1 MNMNQN
7 TNIFAQRLKSVLSA
21 SGVERGE
28 LARHLGVSV
37 PTVNRWLNGIST
49 PNVYQFRAIAHF
61 FGLPYEWFTEDEG
74 GIPNVY
80 DLAVK
85 LGLSP
90 ETVEALLELGELP
103 TALWCA
109 SDYMAIGAMN
119 ALRLLGLSVPGDV
132 SVMGHDDLYF
142 GLYPNIGLTTLH
154 TPMAELGQAAVQLAM
169 DLIEGSGQAQFRQ
182 VFQPSLVVRGSTG
195 PVNGAPSHG

>member
-1 MNMNQN
+1 MNN
-7 TNIFAQRLKSVLSA
+7 NIFDRRLKAILSA

-49 PNVYQFRAIAHF
+49 PNVYQFRAIAHL

-74 GIPNVY
+74 GIPNVD

-90 ETVEALLELGELP
+90 ETVEALLDMVSEGGNEA
-103 TALWCA
+103 ALEAVDNTICA
-109 SDYMAIGAMN
+109 A
-119 ALRLLGLSVPGDV
+119 LSVIDGVFEDLDRYAD
-132 SVMGHDDLYF
+132 SV
-142 GLYPNIGLTTLH
+142 I
-154 TPMAELGQAAVQLAM
+154 AEM
-169 DLIEGSGQAQFRQ
+169 EGR
-182 VFQPSLVVRGSTG
+182 R
-195 PVNGAPSHG
+195 NE

>member
-7 TNIFAQRLKSVLSA
+7 NNIFDRRLRGLLSA

-49 PNVYQFRAIAHF
+49 PNVYQFRAIVHF

-74 GIPNVY
+74 GIPNVD

-90 ETVEALLELGELP
+90 ETVEALLELAGSESEEVL
-103 TALWCA
+103 TAVDDAVCA
-109 SDYMAIGAMN
+109 VVATIN
-119 ALRLLGLSVPGDV
+119 AVY
-132 SVMGHDDLYF
+132 DDL
-142 GLYPNIGLTTLH
+142 
-154 TPMAELGQAAVQLAM
+154 LA
-169 DLIEGSGQAQFRQ
+169 IAGNSG
-182 VFQPSLVVRGSTG
+182 G
-195 PVNGAPSHG
+195 

>member
-7 TNIFAQRLKSVLSA
+7 NNIFDRRLRGLLSA

-49 PNVYQFRAIAHF
+49 PNVYQFRAIVHF

-74 GIPNVY
+74 GIPNVD

-90 ETVEALLELGELP
+90 ETVEALLELAGSESEEVL
-103 TALWCA
+103 TAVDDAVCA
-109 SDYMAIGAMN
+109 VIATIN
-119 ALRLLGLSVPGDV
+119 AVY
-132 SVMGHDDLYF
+132 DDL
-142 GLYPNIGLTTLH
+142 
-154 TPMAELGQAAVQLAM
+154 LA
-169 DLIEGSGQAQFRQ
+169 IAGNSG
-182 VFQPSLVVRGSTG
+182 G
-195 PVNGAPSHG
+195 

>member
-1 MNMNQN
+1 MIVNMNQN
-7 TNIFAQRLKSVLSA
+7 NNIFDRRLRGLLSA

-49 PNVYQFRAIAHF
+49 PNVYQFRAIVHF

-74 GIPNVY
+74 GIPNVD

-90 ETVEALLELGELP
+90 ETVEALLELAGSESEEVL
-103 TALWCA
+103 TAVDDAVCA
-109 SDYMAIGAMN
+109 VVATIN
-119 ALRLLGLSVPGDV
+119 AVY
-132 SVMGHDDLYF
+132 DDL
-142 GLYPNIGLTTLH
+142 LAI
-154 TPMAELGQAAVQLAM
+154 AEN
-169 DLIEGSGQAQFRQ
+169 SG
-182 VFQPSLVVRGSTG
+182 G
-195 PVNGAPSHG
+195 

>member
-49 PNVYQFRAIAHF
+49 PNVYQFREIAHF

-74 GIPNVY
+74 GIPNVD
-80 DLAVK
+80 DLAMK
-85 LGLSP
+85 LGLSQ
-90 ETVEALLELGELP
+90 ETVEALLDMVSEGGNEA
-103 TALWCA
+103 ALEA
-109 SDYMAIGAMN
+109 VDN
-119 ALRLLGLSVPGDV
+119 ALCAALAVIDGVFEDLDRYADGVIAEMEGLRNDKG
-132 SVMGHDDLYF
+132 
-142 GLYPNIGLTTLH
+142 
-154 TPMAELGQAAVQLAM
+154 
-169 DLIEGSGQAQFRQ
+169 
-182 VFQPSLVVRGSTG
+182 
-195 PVNGAPSHG
+195 

>member
-7 TNIFAQRLKSVLSA
+7 NNIFDRRLKAILSA

-49 PNVYQFRAIAHF
+49 PNAYQLREIAHY
-61 FGLPYEWFTEDEG
+61 FGMPYDWFLEADG
-74 GIPNVY
+74 GVPNAD

-90 ETVEALLELGELP
+90 ETVEALLELAGSESEEVL
-103 TALWCA
+103 TAVDDAVCA
-109 SDYMAIGAMN
+109 VISTINAVYGDLLAI
-119 ALRLLGLSVPGDV
+119 
-132 SVMGHDDLYF
+132 
-142 GLYPNIGLTTLH
+142 
-154 TPMAELGQAAVQLAM
+154 AEN
-169 DLIEGSGQAQFRQ
+169 SG
-182 VFQPSLVVRGSTG
+182 G
-195 PVNGAPSHG
+195 

>member
-7 TNIFAQRLKSVLSA
+7 NNIFDRRLRGLLSA

-49 PNVYQFRAIAHF
+49 PNAYQLREITHY
-61 FGLPYEWFTEDEG
+61 FGMPYDWFLEADG
-74 GIPNVY
+74 GVPNAD

-90 ETVEALLELGELP
+90 ETVEALLELAGSESEEVL
-103 TALWCA
+103 TAVDDAVCA
-109 SDYMAIGAMN
+109 VISTIN
-119 ALRLLGLSVPGDV
+119 AVY
-132 SVMGHDDLYF
+132 DDL
-142 GLYPNIGLTTLH
+142 
-154 TPMAELGQAAVQLAM
+154 LA
-169 DLIEGSGQAQFRQ
+169 IAGNSG
-182 VFQPSLVVRGSTG
+182 G
-195 PVNGAPSHG
+195 